1 MTPEGVGALIDRYG
15 LPLAIL
21 GGFLWLLLTRRLVL
35 GSEFLYVDER
45 RKEEREGRLLAEAAL
60 KEQSL
65 ASARLADAIE
75 QGFQV
80 STDTILDAI
89 DGRHPEPRARDA
101 RR

>member
-1 MTPEGVGALIDRYG
+1 MTPEGIGALIDRYG

-60 KEQSL
+60 REQSL
-65 ASARLADAIE
+65 ASGRLADAVE
-75 QGFQV
+75 A
-80 STDTILDAI
+80 STETILDAI
-89 DGRHPEPRARDA
+89 DGRHATALEQRSRDA

>member
-1 MTPEGVGALIDRYG
+1 MTPEGIGALIDRYG

-65 ASARLADAIE
+65 ASARLADAVE
-75 QGFQV
+75 A
-80 STDTILDAI
+80 STESILDAI
-89 DGRHPEPRARDA
+89 DGRHMTSLEQRSRDA